1 MSRGHRLFPGPETI
15 DIHSPHRSQL
25 YLLAVLPCDRQNVT
39 ETYFENQFI
48 YQLTLVKC
56 SGARRESITTRWCWP
71 CGMWAMRQA
80 PRKCNYVRGRC
91 RARTLIVYSS
101 SWTRAGQW
109 NNGQLTLCK
118 PSRCRKNGYT
128 VDIRNSKL
136 GICWRCRQRPTV
148 ISLHQNRNQ
157 DLETFKNIHKGSRE
171 AWINEFPSSQQLLNT
186 QE

>member
-118 PSRCRKNGYT
+118 PSRCRKNG
-128 VDIRNSKL
+128 R
-136 GICWRCRQRPTV
+136 
-148 ISLHQNRNQ
+148 H
-157 DLETFKNIHKGSRE
+157 
-171 AWINEFPSSQQLLNT
+171 SQQQTWHLPTLPSTTHGHFSSSKQKSRLRNV
-186 QE
+186 